1 MYVMEQAERLL
12 QLVERKGVIR
22 AVDLGSAGIQRV
34 YLTRLLR
41 EGRIERFARGIYTLP
56 GALAHEHT
64 SLVVAAKRVPHGVI
78 CLLSALQFH
87 GLTTQAPSQVWLALG
102 HGQRTPKLD
111 YPPLRAV
118 RYGAPSLRAGV
129 EVYWVQGVE
138 VRVFGVAKTVAD
150 LFKYRSRVGL
160 DVALEA
166 LKEGWE
172 KRRLGVDEL
181 MEYARINRVKRV
193 IRPYFEAIAA

>member
-1 MYVMEQAERLL
+1 MEHGERLL
-12 QLVERKGVIR
+12 RLVEREGVIR
-22 AVDLGSAGIQRV
+22 AADLGPAGIPRV

-41 EGRIERFARGIYTLP
+41 EGRLERVARGVYTLP
-56 GALAHEHT
+56 GALAHEHA
-64 SLVVAAKRVPHGVI
+64 SLAVAAKRVPHGVV

-87 GLTTQAPSQVWLALG
+87 GLTTQAPGQVWLAVR
-102 HGQRTPKLD
+102 HGQRTPKLE

-118 RYGAPSLRAGV
+118 RYGAQSLRAGV
-129 EVYWVQGVE
+129 EVHEVEGVE

-150 LFKYRSRVGL
+150 LFKYRGRVGL

-172 KRRLGVDEL
+172 RRRFGVDEL
-181 MEYARINRVKRV
+181 MGYAKVDRVDRV
-193 IRPYFEAIAA
+193 IRPYLEAVAA